1 MTMLQI
7 LERTWAAWRDTKSRV
22 LDAAEGL
29 PRRLRDRPV
38 AWIMAG
44 LLVTLAAGATYLV
57 LLQRSEGRL
66 PEGFAMSNGR
76 LEADRVDVATKLPGR
91 LKEVLVKEG
100 DTVDVGQVLA
110 RMDTAELEAQL
121 HEAQASVNQAER
133 QLDQAVALVA
143 QRQSELT
150 FADQELRRTLALVGK
165 GVSSREL
172 EDQRRSARNTA
183 EAVLNSAN
191 AQVALAKATIDAAK
205 AKVAQIKVNIDDAM
219 LTAPRTGRIQYRLAL
234 PGEVLAAGGK
244 VVTLLDL
251 GEVYMTVFLPT
262 KEAGR
267 LSLGEE
273 ARLVFDAA
281 PQYVVPGYIS
291 FVAADAQFTPKFVE
305 TKDEREKL
313 MFRAKVQVSREVLA
327 AYPGLVKAGVPGVA
341 YVKVSRQAV
350 WPKKLQV
357 KLP

>member
-1 MTMLQI
+1 MT
-7 LERTWAAWRDTKSRV
+7 
-22 LDAAEGL
+22 
-29 PRRLRDRPV
+29 
-38 AWIMAG
+38 
-44 LLVTLAAGATYLV
+44 
-57 LLQRSEGRL
+57 
-66 PEGFAMSNGR
+66 NGR
-76 LEADRVDVATKLPGR
+76 LEAERLDVATKLPGR
-91 LKEVLVKEG
+91 LKEVLVQEG
-100 DTVDVGQVLA
+100 DAVKVGQVLA

-121 HEAQASVNQAER
+121 HEAEAAANQAER

-150 FADQELRRTLALVGK
+150 LADQELKRTLALVAK
-165 GVSSREL
+165 GISTREL

-191 AQVALAKATIDAAK
+191 AQVALAKATIEAAG
-205 AKVAQIKVNIDDAM
+205 ARVAQIKVNIDDAT

-244 VVTLLDL
+244 VLTLLDL
-251 GEVYMTVFLPT
+251 GEVYMTIFLPT

-313 MFRAKVQVSREVLA
+313 MPVIAVSYFPVETAARSPVQGRISCRISNLA
-327 AYPGLVKAGVPGVA
+327 YFFSSATTSWWKPFGCPPSTNSNGA
-341 YVKVSRQAV
+341 
-350 WPKKLQV
+350 
-357 KLP
+357 

>member
-1 MTMLQI
+1 MLQI
-7 LERTWAAWRDTKSRV
+7 LEKNRAWRETGSRF
-22 LDAAEGL
+22 
-29 PRRLRDRPV
+29 
-38 AWIMAG
+38 
-44 LLVTLAAGATYLV
+44 LLVTKGLPQTLRARPATWVVVGALVALAAAGAAYLFV
-57 LLQRSEGRL
+57 SQRSRAAL
-66 PEGFAMSNGR
+66 PHGLVMTNGR
-76 LEADRVDVATKLPGR
+76 LEAERLDVATKLPGR
-91 LKEVLVKEG
+91 LKEVLVQEG
-100 DTVDVGQVLA
+100 DAVKVGQVLA

-121 HEAQASVNQAER
+121 HEAEAAANQAER

-150 FADQELRRTLALVGK
+150 LADQELKRTLALVAK
-165 GVSSREL
+165 GISTREL

-191 AQVALAKATIDAAK
+191 AQVALAKATIEAAG
-205 AKVAQIKVNIDDAM
+205 ARVAQIKVNIDDAT

-244 VVTLLDL
+244 VLTLLDL
-251 GEVYMTVFLPT
+251 GEVYMTIFLPT

-341 YVKVSRQAV
+341 YVKVSRQAA
-350 WPKKLQV
+350 WPKRLEV
-357 KLP
+357 KLSG

>member
-1 MTMLQI
+1 M
-7 LERTWAAWRDTKSRV
+7 S
-22 LDAAEGL
+22 
-29 PRRLRDRPV
+29 
-38 AWIMAG
+38 
-44 LLVTLAAGATYLV
+44 
-57 LLQRSEGRL
+57 QRSRAAL
-66 PEGFAMSNGR
+66 PDGLVMTNGR
-76 LEADRVDVATKLPGR
+76 LEAERVDVATKLPGQ
-91 LKEVLVKEG
+91 LKEVLVNEG
-100 DTVDVGQVLA
+100 DAVSVGQVLA

-121 HEAQASVNQAER
+121 HEAEAAINQAER
-133 QLDQAVALVA
+133 QLDQAVALVV

-150 FADQELRRTLALVGK
+150 FAEQELKRTLALVAK
-165 GVSSREL
+165 GISTREL

-191 AQVALAKATIDAAK
+191 AQVALAKATIEAAK
-205 AKVAQIKVNIDDAM
+205 ARVAQIKVNIDDAT

-244 VVTLLDL
+244 VLTLLDL
-251 GEVYMTVFLPT
+251 GEVYMTIFLPT

-341 YVKVSRQAV
+341 YVKVSRQAA
-350 WPKKLQV
+350 WPKRLEV
-357 KLP
+357 KLSG

>member
-1 MTMLQI
+1 MGVAQGLRQN
-7 LERTWAAWRDTKSRV
+7 LGVRPAAWV
-22 LDAAEGL
+22 LVAAL
-29 PRRLRDRPV
+29 T
-38 AWIMAG
+38 AFAA
-44 LLVTLAAGATYLV
+44 AAGAYVLV
-57 LLQRSEGRL
+57 SQRSRAAL
-66 PEGFAMSNGR
+66 PVGLVMTNGR

-100 DTVDVGQVLA
+100 DAVNVGQVLA

-121 HEAQASVNQAER
+121 NEARASVNQAER

-150 FADQELRRTLALVGK
+150 FAEQELKRTLALVAK
-165 GVSSREL
+165 GISTREL

-191 AQVALAKATIDAAK
+191 AQVALAMAHIEAAS
-205 AKVAQIKVNIDDAM
+205 AKVAQIKVNIDDSM
-219 LTAPRTGRIQYRLAL
+219 LTAPRTGRIQYRVAL

-244 VVTLLDL
+244 VLTLLDL
-251 GEVYMTVFLPT
+251 GEVYMTIFLPT

-327 AYPGLVKAGVPGVA
+327 TYPGLVKAGVPGVA

-350 WPKKLQV
+350 WPKRLEV
-357 KLP
+357 KLPP

>member
-1 MTMLQI
+1 MT
-7 LERTWAAWRDTKSRV
+7 
-22 LDAAEGL
+22 
-29 PRRLRDRPV
+29 
-38 AWIMAG
+38 
-44 LLVTLAAGATYLV
+44 
-57 LLQRSEGRL
+57 
-66 PEGFAMSNGR
+66 NGR
-76 LEADRVDVATKLPGR
+76 LEAERLDVATKLPGR
-91 LKEVLVKEG
+91 LKEVLVQEG
-100 DTVDVGQVLA
+100 DAVKVGQVLA

-121 HEAQASVNQAER
+121 HEAEAAANQAER

-150 FADQELRRTLALVGK
+150 LADQELKRTLALVAK
-165 GVSSREL
+165 GISTREL

-191 AQVALAKATIDAAK
+191 AQVALAKATIEAAG
-205 AKVAQIKVNIDDAM
+205 ARVAQIKVNIDDAT

-234 PGEVLAAGGK
+234 AGEVLAAGGK
-244 VVTLLDL
+244 VLTLLDL
-251 GEVYMTVFLPT
+251 GEVYMTIFLPT

-341 YVKVSRQAV
+341 YVKVSRQAA
-350 WPKKLQV
+350 WPKRLEV
-357 KLP
+357 KLSG